1 MGVTHRC
8 AFARF
13 YKKWGKGFSGLLDC
27 KELVVVIIGDGK
39 ADKRICFLIHHSY

>member
-13 YKKWGKGFSGLLDC
+13 YKKWGKRL
-27 KELVVVIIGDGK
+27 
-39 ADKRICFLIHHSY
+39 